1 MSAAAGTHPSA
12 LSTEALTVKV
22 YPEVLEWHRS
32 PHGHPL
38 GFWIRTGTNDH
49 NTVNASATEDEYH
62 LRDLPPLSGW
72 ALDIGGYLG
81 SVAIGLAADHPD
93 LRIICIE
100 PVPENAALIV
110 RNVEVN
116 GFSERIIVL
125 HNATAA
131 PGIDSTVVRYRY
143 TGSELAD
150 HHAFVGNI
158 SLIEGTGATDIPHQ
172 ETTIGCVSLSGLA
185 ATYGIDR
192 FALVKIDCEGCEWSA
207 LTDPAV
213 ALADIIVGEWHPTG
227 GKTQYDLRALLVP
240 THDLT
245 FDGPLEGPQEFTAVR
260 R

>member
-1 MSAAAGTHPSA
+1 M
-12 LSTEALTVKV
+12 KV

-81 SVAIGLAADHPD
+81 SVAIGLA
-93 LRIICIE
+93 
-100 PVPENAALIV
+100 
-110 RNVEVN
+110 
-116 GFSERIIVL
+116 
-125 HNATAA
+125 
-131 PGIDSTVVRYRY
+131 
-143 TGSELAD
+143 AD